1 MLTGKDVLHSY
12 IYIEGE
18 LNKVGNDL
26 VLCLMDDFND
36 MGCLS
41 GPNFGEL
48 IICADNCVG
57 QKKYDY
63 YLVHSLASKY
73 SIIFWCNIGFFF
85 PMTYKNDSD
94 LLFDLLKGGYPG
106 RYISTRNNY

>member
-18 LNKVGNDL
+18 FNKVGNDL

-85 PMTYKNDSD
+85 PDDIQK
-94 LLFDLLKGGYPG
+94 
-106 RYISTRNNY
+106 